1 MLGAD
6 FLSSESHGANS
17 QFKLSNF
24 CSKELFSLNPNLQ
37 IHDEVSQEIN
47 PEGMKTL
54 LEKMHFRNKIKK
66 AVLEFKRSELT
77 GEIFTKLTVQTLLL
91 LLSYTSTP
99 TTSGLETVFD
109 EDLQSSLINNQV
121 LLAFSLI
128 FSFKTTLST
137 FVDIRPR
144 YFDSR
149 FMVLDSPATLRILE

>member
-1 MLGAD
+1 
-6 FLSSESHGANS
+6 
-17 QFKLSNF
+17 
-24 CSKELFSLNPNLQ
+24 
-37 IHDEVSQEIN
+37 
-47 PEGMKTL
+47 MKTL

-137 FVDIRPR
+137 FVDIKGVEKEGFLPFKSKYILALCIILLTVGRIG
-144 YFDSR
+144 R
-149 FMVLDSPATLRILE
+149 FVIHFAPFMSHFNLLAHWKAEQMDFEMKKGQTICRCC